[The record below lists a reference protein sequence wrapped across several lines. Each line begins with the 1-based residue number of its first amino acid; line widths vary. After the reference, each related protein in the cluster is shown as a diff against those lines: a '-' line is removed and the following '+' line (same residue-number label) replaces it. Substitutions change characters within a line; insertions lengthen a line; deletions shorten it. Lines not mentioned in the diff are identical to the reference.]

1 MIPKPSLATKNR
13 MRRRRQRG
21 VALII
26 ILMLVAI
33 MAAIAASMSERLFTQ
48 FKRSGNQINHQQA
61 YWYAIGVEALA
72 EKAIEESY
80 KQSENDSNKT
90 VNLSQPWAYGGKEMS
105 LDLDY
110 GKMKGKIVD
119 KQACFNINAL
129 SGVAPT
135 SNSPNGPYLVRFF
148 QNLLESVGV
157 ESYKAEVIANSTW
170 SYVSA
175 NQAVRAM
182 TGISDSHYES
192 LKPSYLPPNGMMAD
206 SSELRAV
213 NEMTGK
219 IMLEI
224 QPFICA
230 LPTTEW
236 KMNVNTLKPNQAN
249 LLAALFY
256 PNLSVSNAKQIIA
269 DRPEKGWETVS
280 AFMSSSSVLTGLSDT
295 ARSDAEKYLTVDS
308 AYFGLDAQI
317 FVGDSRVRIR
327 SLLFSKDRKTATV
340 IRRRFGGISERVLD
354 RSSE

>member
-1 MIPKPSLATKNR
+1 MIPNR
-13 MRRRRQRG
+13 TTRANFNKRNRQRG

-48 FKRSGNQINHQQA
+48 FKRAGNQINHQQA
-61 YWYAIGVEALA
+61 YWYAIGAEALA

-80 KQSENDSNKT
+80 KDTENDSNKT
-90 VNLSQPWAYGGKEMS
+90 TNLSQPWANDGKEMN
-105 LDLDY
+105 LPLDY
-110 GKMKGKIVD
+110 GTLEGKIVD

-129 SGVAPT
+129 SGVAPNTT
-135 SNSPNGPYLVRFF
+135 STNGPYLVQFL

-157 ESYKAEVIANSTW
+157 ENYKAEVIANSTW
-170 SYVSA
+170 SYVSSNA
-175 NQAVRAM
+175 AVRAS
-182 TGISDSHYES
+182 TGIADSHYES

-219 IMLEI
+219 IMLEL

-236 KMNVNTLKPNQAN
+236 KLNVNTLEPNQAN

-256 PNLSVSNAKQIIA
+256 PNLSVSDAKGIITG
-269 DRPEKGWETVS
+269 RPEKGWDTVS
-280 AFMSSSSVLTGLSDT
+280 DFMSSSSVLAALSDK
-295 ARSDAEKYLTVDS
+295 AREEAEKYLTVDS
-308 AYFGLDAQI
+308 SYFGLDAQI